1 MELYKQVSPERFW
14 AMYLKQSRE
23 LERLQQQNKE
33 LTTANENLTI
43 QVQNTIIENE
53 EFKVEK
59 KQLQSEIGCLKLTG
73 QLQIKRLV
81 DQENALVKLSQV
93 NKSSNDPELLEPEIV
108 NKLLKSK
115 GVNFNANEIKKAK
128 QELQEVAKMC
138 EEIIF
143 EQINVLNFTVR
154 KLEKRMRA
162 EEDDLEFL
170 QE

>member
-33 LTTANENLTI
+33 LTAANDNLTI
-43 QVQNTIIENE
+43 QVQNTLIDNEN
-53 EFKVEK
+53 FKAEK

-93 NKSSNDPELLEPEIV
+93 NISSNDPEFLEPEIV
-108 NKLLKSK
+108 KSKLQKSK
-115 GVNFNANEIKKAK
+115 GVNEIKNCKK
-128 QELQEVAKMC
+128 ELQEVAKMC

-143 EQINVLNFTVR
+143 EQINALNFTVR
-154 KLEKRMRA
+154 KLEKRMRV